1 MEKNIKKIKQYNKR
15 KSKKNSK
22 PYNKY
27 YLHIYTYNNR
37 NKFKGLSKRWIIKNM
52 CFFLLI
58 ILIGILSISFASA
71 NENMVLN
78 ENTQSNI
85 EELSLDSTTTDLIL
99 NENNENTYIETNEK
113 TKLTTKTT
121 Y

>member
-37 NKFKGLSKRWIIKNM
+37 NKFKGLSKR
-52 CFFLLI
+52 
-58 ILIGILSISFASA
+58 
-71 NENMVLN
+71 
-78 ENTQSNI
+78 
-85 EELSLDSTTTDLIL
+85 
-99 NENNENTYIETNEK
+99 
-113 TKLTTKTT
+113 
-121 Y
+121 